1 MALARSVLVTSPLE
15 LSVVVACRRPGP
27 ALAEVLG
34 ALRTACGGISAEIL
48 LACAGSWLPASDLL
62 AAAPEAR
69 AISGPADALVP
80 DLWGLGLREAR
91 GGVTA
96 FTTAEFLVSRTWA
109 RALLDSL
116 GSGATGAGGAIALGE
131 RASVVDRAVYFLRYS
146 AFQPPLDDGPVGEIP
161 GDNAA
166 YRSDALRRHSGSMA
180 GGFWEV
186 DFHRRI
192 RREGGTLRIARDATA
207 TFRSGGTLP
216 ERLRERFRHGR
227 HSGAYR
233 AGPLGHPWW
242 RGVLAAPLVPALLAA
257 RVLRRAARAGRLGSA
272 LGGLPALL
280 PLAGAWA
287 LGEAVGA
294 LGARTGRAAE

>member
-1 MALARSVLVTSPLE
+1 VTFPLK

-27 ALAEVLG
+27 ALAQVLE
-34 ALRTACGGISAEIL
+34 ALRTACEGISAEIL
-48 LACAGSWLPASDLL
+48 LVCPAGRTPKSDLL
-62 AAAPEAR
+62 AGAPEAV
-69 AISGPADALVP
+69 AIAGPANALVP
-80 DLWGLGLREAR
+80 DLWGVGLLAAQGEA
-91 GGVTA
+91 TA
-96 FTTAEFLVSRTWA
+96 FTTAEFLVPRTWA

-131 RASVVDRAVYFLRYS
+131 GASVVDRAVYFLRYS
-146 AFQPPLDDGPVGEIP
+146 SFQPPRDDGPAGEIP

-166 YRSDALRRHSGSMA
+166 YRSDALRRHAGPMA

-192 RREGGTLRIARDATA
+192 RHEGGTLRWVRDATA

-242 RGVLAAPLVPALLAA
+242 RGVLAAPIVPGVLAA
-257 RVLRRAARAGRLGSA
+257 RALRRAARAGRLGAA
-272 LGGLPALL
+272 LAGLPALL

-294 LGARTGRAAE
+294 LGARTGRAWR